1 MEDKFILELLQ
12 AFDSSSAVSLK
23 LQKGDCSI
31 SLKKEDAFAKK
42 ISVPVNQVVSGNSVA
57 TQIPQAS
64 VNLPVE
70 NAVTQASSV
79 SSNLQNEESANVIKS
94 PIVGTFYRAP
104 SPDAP
109 VYCEVGK
116 TIKKGQPLCILEAM
130 KMMNTLE
137 AEYDCVIAEIL
148 VANGE
153 LVEFDQ
159 PIFKVKKV

>member
-1 MEDKFILELLQ
+1 MEDKFILELLK
-12 AFDSSSAVSLK
+12 AFDTSSAVSLK

-31 SLKKEDAFAKK
+31 ALKKEDAFEKK
-42 ISVPVNQVVSGNSVA
+42 VVAPVNPVA
-57 TQIPQAS
+57 TQIPQAT
-64 VNLPVE
+64 VAVPVE
-70 NAVTQASSV
+70 NTVSQTNRVASNSQ
-79 SSNLQNEESANVIKS
+79 SEESANVIKS

-116 TIKKGQPLCILEAM
+116 SIKKGQPLCILEAM

-137 AEYDCVIAEIL
+137 AEYDCVIEEIL

>member
-42 ISVPVNQVVSGNSVA
+42 ISVPVNQVVQGNPVIS
-57 TQIPQAS
+57 QIPQSS
-64 VNLPVE
+64 VTLPVE
-70 NAVTQASSV
+70 NSV
-79 SSNLQNEESANVIKS
+79 SQGSQVASNSQSEESANVIKS

-116 TIKKGQPLCILEAM
+116 SIKKGQPLCILEAM

-137 AEYDCVIAEIL
+137 AEWDCVIEEIL

>member
-31 SLKKEDAFAKK
+31 SLKKENAFEKK
-42 ISVPVNQVVSGNSVA
+42 VIAPVTQVAQGNPTVSQISQSSV
-57 TQIPQAS
+57 T
-64 VNLPVE
+64 LPVE
-70 NAVTQASSV
+70 NSV
-79 SSNLQNEESANVIKS
+79 SQGSQVASNSQSEEIANVIKS
-94 PIVGTFYRAP
+94 PTVGTFYRAP

-116 TIKKGQPLCILEAM
+116 SIKKGQPLCILEAM

-137 AEYDCVIAEIL
+137 AEYDCVIEEIL